1 MTLFFYRVENMKL
14 KIYNNNSNNNVL
26 NKKITPVSELDF
38 NMKSDNSILQ
48 PILILKNYTSGNYC
62 YIDELKRYYF
72 INDVRLLTGGL
83 YELHLDVDVL
93 MTYKNAII
101 NAEWYSVN
109 GVNVTI
115 SNEIDYNSLVDYEQ
129 FLLTIGG

>member
-1 MTLFFYRVENMKL
+1 MKL

-26 NKKITPVSELDF
+26 NKKITLVSELDF
-38 NMKSDNSILQ
+38 NLKSDNSIMQ
-48 PILILKNYTSGNYC
+48 PILVLKNYVKGNYC

-83 YELHLDVDVL
+83 YELQLDVDVL

-115 SNEIDYNSLVDYEQ
+115 PNEIDYNSLVDYEQ
-129 FLLTIGG
+129 MLLTIGG

>member
-1 MTLFFYRVENMKL
+1 MTLFFNRVENMKL

-26 NKKITPVSELDF
+26 NKKITLVQELDF
-38 NMKSDNSILQ
+38 NLKSDNSILQ

-93 MTYKNAII
+93 MTYKDEII

-115 SNEIDYNSLVDYEQ
+115 PNEIDYNSLVDYEQ

>member
-38 NMKSDNSILQ
+38 NLKTDNSIMQ
-48 PILILKNYTSGNYC
+48 PILVLKNYVKGNYC

-93 MTYKNAII
+93 MTYKNEII

-115 SNEIDYNSLVDYEQ
+115 PNEIDYNSLVDYEQ